1 MARFSREEQDVVI
14 YTGYGMNKHID
25 FYSLSERKIL
35 RSINLTQWASSL
47 AVCPSTPLLAVG
59 NDGKQRY

>member
-1 MARFSREEQDVVI
+1 MVI